1 MEKAIEKAKILMQA
15 LPYIKEYRG
24 RKVLIKFGGKAM
36 QDQEME
42 RSIAN
47 DLVMMRYVGL
57 YPIVVHGGGPEI
69 SQYMKEHGLKPKFVD
84 GLRVTDAK
92 TMKIVKRVLVSKIN
106 KEITGNINIH
116 GELAISV
123 AGDDSEL
130 ITAEKMKHPTVD
142 LGFVG
147 TVKDIKTSVIEDIVK
162 EEKIPVIASIGKD
175 ADGNSYNINA
185 DSVASALASALG
197 YEKIIFLTN
206 VDGIY
211 GNLGDDKSLISALA
225 YNDSK
230 QLIDEKSVMKGML
243 PKVLSSM
250 RALENGVHRAHI
262 LNGIIKHALL
272 LEIFT
277 DEGIGTM
284 ITA

>member
-1 MEKAIEKAKILMQA
+1 MEQAIEKAKILMEA
-15 LPYIKEYRG
+15 MPYIKEYRG

-36 QDQEME
+36 QDLKIEQ
-42 RSIAN
+42 SIAN

-69 SQYMKEHGLKPKFVD
+69 SEHMKKEGLEPKFVD
-84 GLRVTDAK
+84 GLRVTDEA
-92 TMKIVKRVLVSKIN
+92 TIKIVKHVLFELIN
-106 KEITGNINIH
+106 KEIVDNINSH
-116 GELAISV
+116 GDLAEGI
-123 AGDDSEL
+123 AGDESGL
-130 ITAEKMKHPTVD
+130 IKAQKKVHASAD

-147 TVKDIKTSVIEDIVK
+147 NVSKINASVIEQVLNA
-162 EEKIPVIASIGKD
+162 EKIPVIATIGLG

-185 DSVASALASALG
+185 DSVASALAAELNC
-197 YEKIIFLTN
+197 EKIIYLTN

-211 GNLGDDKSLISALA
+211 KDYGQEDSLISALT
-225 YNDSK
+225 YEECND
-230 QLIDEKSVMKGML
+230 LVGGREVAGGML
-243 PKVLSSM
+243 PKVLSCM
-250 RALENGVHRAHI
+250 KALKEGVHKAHI
-262 LNGIIKHALL
+262 LNGTVQHALL

>member
-69 SQYMKEHGLKPKFVD
+69 SQYMKEHGLEPKFVD

-116 GELAISV
+116 GELATSV
-123 AGDDSEL
+123 VGDDSEL

-175 ADGNSYNINA
+175 ANGNSYNINA
-185 DSVASALASALG
+185 DSVASALAAALG
-197 YEKIIFLTN
+197 CEKIIFLTN

-211 GNLGDDKSLISALA
+211 GNLGDDKSLISALD

-230 QLIDEKSVMKGML
+230 QLIDKKSVMKGML

-262 LNGIIKHALL
+262 LNGTIKHALL